1 MTSSIW
7 NFLGSM
13 VVNANQFIHTGLG
26 IVPDGSFLSHQI
38 EAVPFKKLDEF
49 AELHGCYRGL
59 PPDPL
64 RMISTFAGSSGAAQ
78 TMQIRQP

>member
-38 EAVPFKKLDEF
+38 KAVPFKKLDKF
-49 AELHGCYRGL
+49 AELHG
-59 PPDPL
+59 
-64 RMISTFAGSSGAAQ
+64 
-78 TMQIRQP
+78 